1 MNSRYLLSN
10 IISLYPSVITVVLF
24 CLAMVKHNVYLLYVL
39 AGVLSSEIPVFIL
52 QSTIKSPRPIGG
64 QCNVLSIK
72 PTKNGFP
79 SGHTTFST
87 FILVYVLYQYHVRN
101 EQNVHLST
109 VLITNLFGVLT
120 PFARVQKRRH
130 TVPQVF
136 AGLIMGSV
144 WTGLYIFLEQ
154 HLFEFNNRYQ
164 TDKELFWND

>member
-1 MNSRYLLSN
+1 MNSQYLLSN

-24 CLAMVKHNVYLLYVL
+24 CLAMVKRNVYLLYVL

-87 FILVYVLYQYHVRN
+87 FILVYVLHQYHVRN
-101 EQNVHLST
+101 EQNAHLST

-130 TVPQVF
+130 TVPQVL
-136 AGLIMGSV
+136 AGLILGSF
-144 WTGLYIFLEQ
+144 WAGIYMCIEQ
-154 HLFEFNNRYQ
+154 HFFMSDNNYQ
-164 TDKELFWND
+164 TGKNLVWN